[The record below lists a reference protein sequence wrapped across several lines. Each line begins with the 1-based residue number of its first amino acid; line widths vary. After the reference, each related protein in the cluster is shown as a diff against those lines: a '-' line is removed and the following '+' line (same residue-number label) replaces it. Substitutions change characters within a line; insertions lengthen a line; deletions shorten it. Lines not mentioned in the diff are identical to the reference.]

1 MKNPIY
7 LDYNSTTP
15 LATCV
20 LEAMDPFQQ
29 LHFGNPSSSGHSF
42 GWRADMAIQK
52 AKKQI
57 SECLGCQPNEL
68 FFTSGAT
75 ESNNWVIFGLLHDF
89 KKKSPNEKIHFITSC
104 VEHKSVL
111 SPMMEASVWGAEVTV
126 LPVNKYGQVELET
139 FIKAIQPNTKLASI
153 MWSNNEIGS
162 YNPIEQIGKICRE
175 KQIYFHTD
183 ATQVIGKIPVELKN
197 SNIDLMTFSGHKIY
211 GPKGIGALYVRQ
223 KNPRVEISPLIFG
236 GGQQSAMRAGT
247 LNVCGIVGLAE
258 ATQYITQKTNIE
270 HQRLL
275 QFRQKICQALQNNSR
290 ISINGH
296 PTEVMANT
304 LSLSFAGIPHDQLIH
319 KLQPLAVS
327 AMSACGSGSFEQ
339 SHVLKAIGLSVET
352 SQNTIRLSMGHST
365 TESEVLEIIKVLTSL
380 YAEPS
385 ITSVIS

>member
-15 LATCV
+15 IATSV
-20 LEAMDPFQQ
+20 LEAMEPFQQ

-57 SECLGCQPNEL
+57 SENLDCLPNEI

-75 ESNNWVIFGLLHDF
+75 ESNNWAFFGILHHF
-89 KKKSPNEKIHFITSC
+89 KKTSPTEKIHFITTS

-111 SPMMEASVWGAEVTV
+111 SPIMEATVWGAEVTV
-126 LPVNKYGQVELET
+126 LPVNAFGQVNIDDL
-139 FIKAIQPNTKLASI
+139 IHAIRPSTKLVSV

-162 YNPIEQIGKICRE
+162 YNPIEKIGKICRE

-183 ATQVIGKIPVELKN
+183 ATQVVGKIPLQLKN

-211 GPKGIGALYVRQ
+211 GPKGIGALYIRQ
-223 KNPRVEISPLIFG
+223 KNPHVEISPLIFG
-236 GGQQSAMRAGT
+236 GGQQSGMRAGT
-247 LNVCGIVGLAE
+247 INVCGVVGLAE
-258 ATQYITQKTNIE
+258 ATQYVTQKLNSE
-270 HQRLL
+270 HSRMTQY
-275 QFRQKICQALQNNSR
+275 RQQIRQAIQNNSR
-290 ISINGH
+290 ITINGH

-304 LSLSFAGIPHDQLIH
+304 LSLTFTGISHDQLIH
-319 KLQPLAVS
+319 KLQALAVS
-327 AMSACGSGSFEQ
+327 TMSACGSGSFEQ
-339 SHVLKAIGLSVET
+339 SHVLKALGMTKES

-365 TESEVLEIIKVLTSL
+365 TETEVLEIIKVLTSL

-385 ITSVIS
+385 IATGIS